1 MEIHYSD
8 KIPPGWDDLVKSC
21 EWGSFYQS
29 SINLWL
35 IETLTCGK
43 PYFIFSTENGVLTG
57 GIAYTVHD
65 GPEGKVVNALP
76 YYGSYGSAVLRA
88 DSGVGLEKGLYQ
100 AFLARCKELDAIC
113 ATVITSPFAT
123 EEHHRNVKL
132 ALNPT
137 FTDPRICQIS
147 RLPEYAGESQDAY
160 FERLMLGF
168 EGRARTA
175 YRKIIKTNFTL
186 ARCETES
193 DALAFFAIH
202 RENIKAK
209 NGIFKIE
216 DFFRGVFRRSME
228 KPEDVEIAIVKD
240 GDTLVGGVILFY
252 WGNTVEYHSTCLKDD
267 YRSIGPLNKIIV
279 EKMLE
284 AGMKGYKYWNFGGT
298 WKSQEGVY
306 NFKKSFGAQD
316 HPYFYYTVFFK
327 KLDKIRKMSQDEL
340 LTGYPLCFVI
350 PFSELAKDTP

>member
-8 KIPPGWDDLVKSC
+8 KIPDGWDELVKSC
-21 EWGSFYQS
+21 DWGSFYHS
-29 SINLWL
+29 SINISL
-35 IETLTCGK
+35 IESMTCGK
-43 PYFIFSTENGVLTG
+43 PYFIFSMENGVLSG

-76 YYGSYGSAVLRA
+76 YYGSYGSAVLRT
-88 DSGVGLEKGLYQ
+88 DSEQGLEAALYK
-100 AFLARCKELDAIC
+100 ALLTRCKELDAIC
-113 ATVITSPFAT
+113 LTVITSPFADAG
-123 EEHHRNVKL
+123 HHRNVEL

-147 RLPEYAGESQDAY
+147 HLPEYAGESKDAY
-160 FERLMLGF
+160 FEKLMLGF

-175 YRKIIKTNFTL
+175 YRKIIKTDFTL
-186 ARCETES
+186 DRCETED
-193 DALAFFAIH
+193 DALAFYSIH
-202 RENIKAK
+202 KENIGAK
-209 NGIFKIE
+209 GGIFKTE
-216 DFFRGVFRRSME
+216 DFFLRTFRYAKE
-228 KPEDVEIAIVKD
+228 KPEEAELAIVKD
-240 GDTLVGGVILFY
+240 AGKLIGGVVFFY
-252 WGNTVEYHSTCLKDD
+252 WKDTVEYHSTCLKDD

-327 KLDKIRKMSQDEL
+327 KLDKIREMSQEAL

-350 PFSELAKDTP
+350 PFSELAKDTL